1 MQIDQIKELY
11 DYDHWANEQL
21 WAAIVGL
28 DADQLNLDMHN
39 GIGSMLDTIRHL
51 VSAMWLWR
59 TRWQGGRPTSIFTT
73 ADFPT
78 LQSIRTR
85 WQEEEE
91 QMQRFLA
98 TLHDEDLIRE
108 FRYVRMTSDQVF
120 TQPLWKTMV
129 HLINHQTQHRSEI
142 AMQLTAF
149 NHSPGEL
156 GMSFF
161 FNRVG

>member
-11 DYDHWANEQL
+11 DYNHWAGERL
-21 WAAIVGL
+21 WQAVAGL
-28 DADQLNLDMHN
+28 NQDQLNIDMHN
-39 GIGSMLDTIRHL
+39 GIGSILTTLLHM
-51 VSAMWLWR
+51 VGAAWLWR
-59 TRWQGGRPTSIFTT
+59 IRWQGGKPTSMLTL

-91 QMQRFLA
+91 QLQHFLT
-98 TLHDEDLIRE
+98 TLHDADLNRE
-108 FRYVRMTSDQVF
+108 LRYIGLATPDQVSI
-120 TQPLWKTMV
+120 QPLWKTML

-142 AMQLTAF
+142 AMQLTAL

-156 GMSFF
+156 GMSNF
-161 FNRVG
+161 FNR